1 LVSGTGSNNSMMMQ
15 SFAEEWGQGD
25 AGDLDEDLKHEEEE
39 LTDEE
44 NLEHGNAEYVYDDE
58 TLEHDDAEDDDANL
72 EHDDAED
79 VDDDESLE
87 HDDVEYV
94 DDDENSDDES
104 YNTNNTFLMDES
116 NTFYT
121 PN

>member
-1 LVSGTGSNNSMMMQ
+1 MQ
-15 SFAEEWGQGD
+15 GFVEEWGQGD
-25 AGDLDEDLKHEEEE
+25 AGDLDEDLKHEEE

-44 NLEHGNAEYVYDDE
+44 NLEHDNAEYVDDDE

-94 DDDENSDDES
+94 DDAEYVDDDENSDDES
-104 YNTNNTFLMDES
+104 YNTYNTFLMDES